1 MICAIFLHKIVRYNG
16 PKKKDNQQCVE
27 DIWTL
32 NTNIYFRRQT
42 WNKFYFRDN
51 SSFYSSGSALSDR
64 SVQPE
69 QADGTESRM
78 TTTA

>member
-1 MICAIFLHKIVRYNG
+1 MRNTWI
-16 PKKKDNQQCVE
+16 
-27 DIWTL
+27 L
-32 NTNIYFRRQT
+32 NTNIDFGRQT

-69 QADGTESRM
+69 QADGTQSRM

>member
-1 MICAIFLHKIVRYNG
+1 MYYLLDTNS
-16 PKKKDNQQCVE
+16 PEKKDNLQCVE

-32 NTNIYFRRQT
+32 NTNIDFGRQA

-51 SSFYSSGSALSDR
+51 SSFYSSDSALSDR
-64 SVQPE
+64 SIQPE
-69 QADGTESRM
+69 QADGTQSRM